1 MNRRYQRKLVW
12 SLGQKRQLIDSI
24 LNDIPIPLVL
34 SAKSDRSDGAFEI
47 IDGLQRMNAI
57 VSFIEN
63 MFSYDGKY
71 FNLES
76 LGLTKYLM
84 GEGRLKQ
91 GVPKMS
97 REQSLKIAQYMIPVS
112 TYSSEA
118 SSLVDETFRRI
129 NSSGRKLGM
138 QEVRQAGSTSR
149 IADLVRSIS
158 AEIRGDLSRSDV
170 ISLGEMTKISRRWKD
185 EGDGPG
191 VPVDDVFWI
200 REGILRRDD
209 LRSSKDE
216 QLVLDLLVDILLDG
230 SEDTSTELRDDVY
243 DTDSRVG
250 KKIISA
256 LAGVSESDTLP
267 VRFKRV
273 LELMSKIGQAGSAN
287 FWTRHTGKSTNDR
300 TARYSHIAF
309 RGFYTLLS

>member
-34 SAKSDRSDGAFEI
+34 SAKSDRSDGSFEI

-170 ISLGEMTKISRRWKD
+170 ISLGEMTKISLRWKD

-230 SEDTSTELRDDVY
+230 SEDTSTEIRDDVY
-243 DTDSRVG
+243 DTDSQVG